1 MKKLLILIAIAYIWS
16 FTIKTSIA
24 QWTYDSVSF
33 EQPTNKILLEDAEGN
48 IWQIGPPQKTFFNS
62 PHTGTKAIVT
72 DTLNYYPPG
81 DTSRFIYVIR
91 NPYTQTCYTA
101 MEFWHK
107 YDMDSVADQG
117 IIEASYDGGFSW
129 VVVKDT
135 TDFEPWWG
143 TYFWWEADYH
153 ESNGNYTEHPVTT
166 SGKSDGWIKSTF
178 CWQWWMPVFA
188 ADTIILN
195 PDSLMIRFTFISDS
209 IIKNKEGWMID
220 DILTS
225 SADWQTCSSVN
236 ENSMDKAVSVSPNP
250 FSAQTSLQ
258 CNFPLQDAE
267 LTICNTSGQ
276 TVKHLAHLSGQTITI
291 FRYNL
296 PAGLYFLFLTEDY
309 KMIATEKL
317 IITEAGK

>member
-1 MKKLLILIAIAYIWS
+1 MKKLLILIGIAYIWS

-33 EQPTNKILLEDAEGN
+33 EQPTNKILLKDAEGN
-48 IWQIGPPQKTFFNS
+48 IWQIGTPQKSFFNGAHS
-62 PHTGTKAIVT
+62 GAKAIVT
-72 DTLNYYPPG
+72 DTLNYYPPN
-81 DTSRFIYVIR
+81 DTSRFIYIIR

-129 VVVKDT
+129 VVVDDT
-135 TDFEPWWG
+135 ADVVPWYG
-143 TYFWWEADYH
+143 DSFWWEYDYH

-195 PDSLMIRFTFISDS
+195 PDSLMIRFTFISDN
-209 IIKNKEGWMID
+209 IMEDKEGWMID

-225 SADWQTCSSVN
+225 SAGGELCSSVN
-236 ENSMDKAVSVSPNP
+236 ENSMEEAVSVHPNP
-250 FSAQTSLQ
+250 FSAWTTLQ
-258 CNFPLQDAE
+258 FNFPLKDAE

-276 TVKHLAHLSGQTITI
+276 TVKRLAHISGQTITF
-291 FRYNL
+291 FRDNL
-296 PAGLYFLFLTEDY
+296 PAGLYFLFLTENQ
-309 KMIATEKL
+309 KTIATKKL
-317 IITEAGK
+317 IITETGK